1 MLLFEIIY
9 QEKIKISLDF
19 RLDKANLNK
28 FDSSTL
34 EKSLM
39 NEHSGAAAA
48 GNKEG
53 DHAAGNKEAEE
64 NKEDEEEDPNLMVEF
79 KSPWKCVEY
88 LQLVICQEGKQKGQL
103 LPPKT
108 KRTCRSIRKGFHRLK
123 GTLFVEPYR

>member
-1 MLLFEIIY
+1 LLLFQIIY

-53 DHAAGNKEAEE
+53 DRAAGNKEAEE
-64 NKEDEEEDPNLMVEF
+64 NKEDEEEDSNLMVEF
-79 KSPWKCVEY
+79 KSPWKCV
-88 LQLVICQEGKQKGQL
+88 VWS
-103 LPPKT
+103 
-108 KRTCRSIRKGFHRLK
+108 TCSSSSARKGNKK
-123 GTLFVEPYR
+123 GSCCLPKQRGPAEVSGRVFKD